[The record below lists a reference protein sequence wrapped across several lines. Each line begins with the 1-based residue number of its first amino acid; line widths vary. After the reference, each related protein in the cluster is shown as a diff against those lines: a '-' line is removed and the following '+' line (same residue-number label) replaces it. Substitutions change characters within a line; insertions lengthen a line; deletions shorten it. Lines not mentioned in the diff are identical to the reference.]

1 MHCGVQKIH
10 TKNYRNTVIGKLQI
24 LRLPTIPDL
33 LILRRMLCA
42 PIRNFKSV
50 HQKLHLYTYI
60 TAQKNNIIILLVDPN
75 TTVIVFSDVLILDVA
90 YATKS
95 VYRKSRNHNRPQVKT
110 MCFTIAVGRCR
121 HLRTVSNEYSVIGS
135 CPPAIDSAS
144 TL

>member
-1 MHCGVQKIH
+1 MS
-10 TKNYRNTVIGKLQI
+10 VIGKLQI

-95 VYRKSRNHNRPQVKT
+95 VYRKSRIHNRPQVKT